1 MILSRCKVAALDQIA
16 CLVLISKVWLINTI
30 TCNKKFSGGFCML
43 KRYLLAPG
51 PTPVPSEVL
60 LAMAAPIIHHRS
72 PDFLPV
78 LDSAKKGLQWLY
90 QTKNDVLILSST
102 GTGGMVGAVNNFFN
116 KEDKVLVINGG
127 KFGER
132 WTKICQSYGLDVE
145 EITVEWGY
153 AVNPE
158 EVEERLQKNRN
169 IRGVFAQASETST
182 GVYHDIEALASV
194 VKKYPDTLFIVD
206 AISAL
211 VAHDL
216 KTDAWGID
224 IMVGGSQK
232 GVMMPPGIAF
242 VSVSDKAWARA
253 ETSKIP
259 KFYFNFKKEREN
271 LAKNQTNFTSPVTLI
286 IGLNESL
293 KMLQAEG
300 LENVFKRH
308 ELLANATR
316 KAVQAIGL
324 KLYPKE
330 SPSNAVTAIMT
341 PDGIDGQAVYK
352 NLREKYGITAAGG
365 QDRARGKIFRIAH
378 LGYADRFDVITAIA
392 GIEMVLK
399 GMGHPVTLGTG
410 VAVAQE
416 LLMV

>member
-1 MILSRCKVAALDQIA
+1 
-16 CLVLISKVWLINTI
+16 
-30 TCNKKFSGGFCML
+30 ML

-51 PTPVPSEVL
+51 PTPVPPDVL

-72 PDFLPV
+72 ADFLPV
-78 LDSAKKGLQWLY
+78 LDAAKKGLQWLY
-90 QTKNDVLILSST
+90 QTGNDVLILCST
-102 GTGGMVGAVNNFFN
+102 GTGGMVGSVNNFFN
-116 KEDKVLVINGG
+116 KGDNVLVVNGG

-132 WTKICQSYGLDVE
+132 WTKICQAYGLDVE
-145 EITVEWGY
+145 EIVVEWGY
-153 AVNPE
+153 AVKPSL
-158 EVEERLQKNRN
+158 VEEKLKKNRD
-169 IRGVFAQASETST
+169 IKGVFVQASETST
-182 GVYHDIEALASV
+182 GVYHDIQALGSV
-194 VKKYPDTLFIVD
+194 VKEFDDTLFIVD

-216 KTDAWGID
+216 KTDAWAID
-224 IMVGGSQK
+224 IMIGGSQK
-232 GVMMPPGIAF
+232 GVMLPPGLAF
-242 VSVSDKAWARA
+242 VSVSEKAWAKA
-253 ETSKIP
+253 ETSTMP

-300 LENVFKRH
+300 LEKVFKRH
-308 ELLANATR
+308 EWLANATR

-324 KLYPKE
+324 EVYPRE
-330 SPSNAVTAIMT
+330 SPSNAVTAIMA
-341 PDGIDGQAVYK
+341 PQGIDGQAVYK

-365 QDRARGKIFRIAH
+365 QDKAKGKIFRIAH

-399 GMGHPVTLGTG
+399 GMGHPVKLGTG
-410 VAVAQE
+410 VAMAQE
-416 LLMV
+416 LLMA

>member
-1 MILSRCKVAALDQIA
+1 
-16 CLVLISKVWLINTI
+16 
-30 TCNKKFSGGFCML
+30 ML

-60 LAMAAPIIHHRS
+60 LAMAMPIIHHRS

-78 LDSAKKGLQWLY
+78 LDSAKKGLQLLF
-90 QTKNDVLILSST
+90 QTKNDVLILCST

-116 KEDKVLVINGG
+116 HGDKVLVINGG

-132 WTKICQSYGLDVE
+132 WTKICKSYGLNVE
-145 EITVEWGY
+145 EILIEWGY
-153 AVNPE
+153 SVKPE
-158 EVEERLQKNRN
+158 LVEEKLKKDQDIK
-169 IRGVFAQASETST
+169 GVFVQASETST
-182 GVYHDIEALASV
+182 GVYHDIKSLASIV
-194 VKKYPDTLFIVD
+194 NKHENTLLIVD

-211 VAHDL
+211 AAHDL
-216 KTDAWGID
+216 RTDEWGID

-232 GVMMPPGIAF
+232 GLMLPPGIAF
-242 VSVSDKAWARA
+242 VSVSEKAWEKAKA
-253 ETSKIP
+253 SKLP
-259 KFYFNFKKEREN
+259 KFYFDFKKEREN

-308 ELLANATR
+308 EKLAQATR
-316 KAVQAIGL
+316 KAVQAL
-324 KLYPKE
+324 ALELYAKE
-330 SPSNAVTAIMT
+330 SLSNAVTAIMS
-341 PDGIDGQAVYK
+341 PPGIDGQAVYK

-378 LGYADRFDVITAIA
+378 LGYVDRFDVITAIA

-399 GMGHPVTLGTG
+399 GMGYPVKLGTG
-410 VAVAQE
+410 VAVAEE
-416 LLMV
+416 LLME

>member
-1 MILSRCKVAALDQIA
+1 
-16 CLVLISKVWLINTI
+16 
-30 TCNKKFSGGFCML
+30 ML

-51 PTPVPSEVL
+51 PTPVPSDVL

-78 LDSAKKGLQWLY
+78 LDSAKKGLQWVY
-90 QTKNDVLILSST
+90 QTKNDVLILCST

-116 KEDKVLVINGG
+116 KGDKVLVINGG

-132 WTKICQSYGLDVE
+132 WTKICQAYDLKVE

-153 AVNPE
+153 AVKPE
-158 EVEERLQKNRN
+158 IVEEKLKNHQD
-169 IRGVFAQASETST
+169 IKGVFVQASETST
-182 GVYHDIEALASV
+182 GVYHDIQALATI
-194 VKKYPDTLFIVD
+194 VKKYEDTLFIVD

-216 KTDAWGID
+216 RTDEWGID
-224 IMVGGSQK
+224 IMIGGSQK
-232 GVMMPPGIAF
+232 GVMLPPGIAF
-242 VSVSDKAWARA
+242 VSVSEKAWAKA
-253 ETSKIP
+253 ETSKLP

-293 KMLQAEG
+293 KMLHTEG
-300 LENVFKRH
+300 LKNVFKRH
-308 ELLANATR
+308 ERLANAMR
-316 KAVQAIGL
+316 KAVRAIGL
-324 KLYPKE
+324 ELYAKE
-330 SPSNAVTAIMT
+330 SPSNSVTAIMT
-341 PDGIDGQAVYK
+341 PSGIDGQVVYK

-365 QDRARGKIFRIAH
+365 QGKAKGKIFRIAH
-378 LGYADRFDVITAIA
+378 LGYSDIFDIITAIA

-399 GMGHPVTLGTG
+399 GMGHPVKLGTG

-416 LLMV
+416 LLMD

>member
-1 MILSRCKVAALDQIA
+1 
-16 CLVLISKVWLINTI
+16 
-30 TCNKKFSGGFCML
+30 ML

-60 LAMAAPIIHHRS
+60 LAMSAPIIHHRS

-78 LDSAKKGLQWLY
+78 LDAAKKGLQWLY
-90 QTKNDVLILSST
+90 QTKNDVLILCSS
-102 GTGGMVGAVNNFFN
+102 GTGGMVGSVNNFFSQG
-116 KEDKVLVINGG
+116 DKVIVINGG

-132 WTKICQSYGLDVE
+132 WTKICQSYGLKVD
-145 EITVEWGY
+145 EIMVEWGY
-153 AVNPE
+153 AIKPE
-158 EVEERLQKNRN
+158 IVEKKLKKDKD
-169 IRGVFAQASETST
+169 IKGVFVQASETST
-182 GVYHDIEALASV
+182 GVYHEINALASIV
-194 VKKYPDTLFIVD
+194 RKYEDTLLIVD

-216 KTDAWGID
+216 RTDEWEID

-232 GVMMPPGIAF
+232 GLMLPPGLAF
-242 VSVSDKAWARA
+242 VSVSEKAWKKS
-253 ETSKIP
+253 ETSKLP
-259 KFYFNFKKEREN
+259 RFYFNFKKEREN

-293 KMLQAEG
+293 KMLQKEG
-300 LENVFKRH
+300 LVNVFKRH
-308 ELLANATR
+308 ERLAHATR
-316 KAVQAIGL
+316 KAVQALGL
-324 KLYPKE
+324 ELYSKD

-341 PDGIDGQAVYK
+341 PPGIDGQAVYK

-378 LGYADRFDVITAIA
+378 LGYVDRFDVITAIA

-399 GMGHPVTLGTG
+399 GMGHPVKLGTG
-410 VAVAQE
+410 VAVAEE
-416 LLMV
+416 LLIE

>member
-1 MILSRCKVAALDQIA
+1 MV
-16 CLVLISKVWLINTI
+16 
-30 TCNKKFSGGFCML
+30 

-60 LAMAAPIIHHRS
+60 LSMAMPIIHHRS

-90 QTKNDVLILSST
+90 QTGNDVLILCAT
-102 GTGGMVGAVNNFFN
+102 GTGGMVGSVSNFFN
-116 KEDKVLVINGG
+116 EGDKVIVVNGG

-132 WTKICQSYGLDVE
+132 WTKICKSYGLNVD
-145 EITVEWGY
+145 EITLEWGY
-153 AVNPE
+153 AVKPE
-158 EVEERLQKNRN
+158 LIEDKLKKDQGIK
-169 IRGVFAQASETST
+169 GVFVQASETST
-182 GVYHDIEALASV
+182 GVYHDVQSLASI
-194 VKKYPDTLFIVD
+194 VKRCENTLLVVD

-211 VAHDL
+211 AAHDL
-216 KTDAWGID
+216 KTDDWGID

-232 GVMMPPGIAF
+232 GLMLPPGIAF
-242 VSVSDKAWARA
+242 VSVSNKAWEKAK
-253 ETSKIP
+253 TSKLP
-259 KFYFNFKKEREN
+259 RFYFDFKKEREN

-300 LENVFKRH
+300 LGNVFNRH
-308 ELLANATR
+308 EKLALTTR
-316 KAVQAIGL
+316 KAVQALGL
-324 KLYPKE
+324 ELYAKE
-330 SPSNAVTAIMT
+330 SPSNAVTAVMT
-341 PDGIDGQAVYK
+341 PPGIDGQAVYK

-378 LGYADRFDVITAIA
+378 LGYVDKFDVITAIA

-399 GMGHPVTLGTG
+399 GMGHPVQLGTG
-410 VAVAQE
+410 VAVAEE
-416 LLMV
+416 LLME